1 MSSKKIVSNE
11 LFSKVLNIKDFDS
24 NKLVYLLKD
33 WNQLVYTKQ
42 QEEFSINIY
51 EFLNKCKEFI
61 VDNQYVLKIC
71 YVLENDTRDLAFIE
85 TTLLK
90 SNQYSSDYY
99 DMDSKTEIEA
109 VIKACE
115 WILKE
120 KLVLID

>member
-11 LFSKVLNIKDFDS
+11 LFSKVLNIEDFDS
-24 NKLVYLLKD
+24 NKMVYLLKD

-42 QEEFSINIY
+42 EEEFSINIY

-61 VDNQYVLKIC
+61 VDNQYVLKIN
-71 YVLENDTRDLAFIE
+71 YVLFSNTRKL
-85 TTLLK
+85 
-90 SNQYSSDYY
+90 SNVEIILYKNKEHEADYY

-115 WILKE
+115 WILINDK
-120 KLVLID
+120 K

>member
-61 VDNQYVLKIC
+61 VDNQYVLKIS
-71 YVLENDTRDLAFIE
+71 YVLYSNTRKL
-85 TTLLK
+85 
-90 SNQYSSDYY
+90 SNVEIILYKNKEYEADYY
-99 DMDSKTEIEA
+99 DMDCNNELEA
-109 VIKACE
+109 IIKACN
-115 WILKE
+115 WILINDK
-120 KLVLID
+120 K